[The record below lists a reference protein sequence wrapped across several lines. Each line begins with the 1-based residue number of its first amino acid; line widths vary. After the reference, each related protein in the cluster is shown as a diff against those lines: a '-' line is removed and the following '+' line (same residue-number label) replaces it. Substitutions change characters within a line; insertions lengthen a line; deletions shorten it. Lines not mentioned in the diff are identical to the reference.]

1 MNQQQAYDLFFPLI
15 ENSGYVFY
23 KCSLVYA
30 VRAEAGEYIETWTAD
45 GLETTNYANPGDFIV
60 QNLQTE
66 SLEKYI
72 VSEEMFFNR
81 YKFFYWFQD
90 GAVYMP
96 TGRVKGV
103 IYYGPDMEFVAKW
116 GRNMVLKAGDFI
128 VTPLPGEQEVYR
140 IAAKEFYETYET
152 LS

>member
-1 MNQQQAYDLFFPLI
+1 MNQQQAYDLFFPVI
-15 ENSGYVFY
+15 ESSGDVFY

-30 VRAEAGEYIETWTAD
+30 VKAKDGEYIETWTAD

-66 SLEKYI
+66 ALEKYI

-81 YKFFYWFQD
+81 YKFFYWSEE

-96 TGRVKGV
+96 TGKVKGV
-103 IYYGPDMEFVAKW
+103 IYYGPDIEFVAKW
-116 GRNMVLKAGDFI
+116 GRNMVLKGGDYI
-128 VTPLPGEQEVYR
+128 VAPLGGQEVYR
-140 IAAKEFYETYET
+140 IAAKEFYETYER

>member
-1 MNQQQAYDLFFPLI
+1 MNQQQAYDLFFPVI
-15 ENSGYVFY
+15 ESSGDVFY

-30 VRAEAGEYIETWTAD
+30 VKAKTGEFVETWTAD

-66 SLEKYI
+66 ALEKYI

-81 YKFFYWFQD
+81 YKFFYWSED

-96 TGRVKGV
+96 IGKVKGV

-116 GRNMVLKAGDFI
+116 GRNMVLKAGDYI
-128 VTPLPGEQEVYR
+128 VTPLPDEKEVYR
-140 IAAKEFYETYET
+140 IAAKEFHETYEK

>member
-1 MNQQQAYDLFFPLI
+1 MNQQQAYDLFFPVI
-15 ENSGYVFY
+15 ESGGNVFY

-30 VRAEAGEYIETWTAD
+30 VKAQPGEFIETWTAD

-66 SLEKYI
+66 ALEKYI

-81 YKFFYWFQD
+81 YKFFYWSQD

-96 TGRVKGV
+96 KGKVKGV
-103 IYYGPDMEFVAKW
+103 IYYGPDIEFVAKW
-116 GRNMVLKAGDFI
+116 GRNMALKSGDYI
-128 VTPLPGEQEVYR
+128 VTPLPDEKEVYR
-140 IAAKEFYETYET
+140 IAAKEFYETYEK